1 MCWKCQE
8 LDTVIGHYRELS
20 ARTADKLSLKAIQVL
35 IERLEG
41 NKKVLHRDE
50 Q

>member
-8 LDTVIGHYRELS
+8 LDTVIGHYRDMS
-20 ARTADKLSLKAIQVL
+20 ARTSDRLSQKCLLVL

-41 NKKVLHRDE
+41 NKKGLHQE
-50 Q
+50 EK